1 MEKSLQLKDFFDF
14 DESFNKFKMEI
25 LEKQVEGKLVSE
37 DLVKTFQNLYTTID

>member
-25 LEKQVEGKLVSE
+25 LEKHAKGKLVSE
-37 DLVKTFQNLYTTID
+37 DLS